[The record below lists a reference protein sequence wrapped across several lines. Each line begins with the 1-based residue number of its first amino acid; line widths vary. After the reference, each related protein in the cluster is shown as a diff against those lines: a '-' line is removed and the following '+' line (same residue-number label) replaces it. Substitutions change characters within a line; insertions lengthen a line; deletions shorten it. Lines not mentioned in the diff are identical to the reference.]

1 MSVPLRRCT
10 TETQA
15 TAMQRQNITLEKE
28 VQEKGDSDMP
38 DKMIDLGHMEPD
50 YSSDAVVSKE
60 PKKKVKQYPTIWL
73 NDVEL
78 PLSPQ
83 DVGKTFNITGTIRV
97 TGIEESVH
105 EDKKRR
111 KEYNLELQKIGIQ
124 KSARS
129 KLKDALKKNMR

>member
-1 MSVPLRRCT
+1 
-10 TETQA
+10 
-15 TAMQRQNITLEKE
+15 
-28 VQEKGDSDMP
+28 MP

-50 YSSDAVVSKE
+50 YSSDTRAAKE

-73 NDVEL
+73 RDVEL

-111 KEYNLELQKIGIQ
+111 KEYNLELQRIGLQ